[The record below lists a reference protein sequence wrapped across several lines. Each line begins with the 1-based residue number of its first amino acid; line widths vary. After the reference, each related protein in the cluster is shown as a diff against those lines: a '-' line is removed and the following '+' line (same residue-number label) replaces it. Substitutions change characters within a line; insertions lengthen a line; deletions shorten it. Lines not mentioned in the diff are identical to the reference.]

1 MIQDV
6 KTVVSFDSTRL
17 DNSLYV
23 GLMSFTKDQ
32 FNANFNKHNPAPAK
46 IAAQLTRYTT
56 AYTELDAAYVE
67 TRKSVF
73 RLRLKRLTTRV
84 TSW

>member
-32 FNANFNKHNPAPAK
+32 FNA
-46 IAAQLTRYTT
+46 
-56 AYTELDAAYVE
+56 
-67 TRKSVF
+67 
-73 RLRLKRLTTRV
+73 
-84 TSW
+84 

>member
-23 GLMSFTKDQ
+23 GLMTFTRDQ
-32 FNANFNKHNPAPAK
+32 FNFEFDEDNPAPGK
-46 IAAQLTRYTT
+46 IAAQLTRYEA
-56 AYTELDAAYVE
+56 AYTELDTAYVE

-73 RLRLKRLTTRV
+73 TPEIEAADTE
-84 TSW
+84 SD